1 MTRLIIFY
9 NEKGEACNVYG
20 ENNNLIENL
29 VGNKPEGQ
37 TALGLWANRDLNMQ
51 QEKMKCNE
59 RGRNILQS
67 LYNASSRVVY
77 ENECVRAY

>member
-37 TALGLWANRDLNMQ
+37 TALGL
-51 QEKMKCNE
+51 
-59 RGRNILQS
+59 
-67 LYNASSRVVY
+67 
-77 ENECVRAY
+77 